1 MAAEVVDVSRE
12 SVEEKARR
20 YLAEGRVAVE
30 LADAATVHATARGSD
45 AVYRVLAASPG
56 ERSPSPFR
64 FVACWTSV
72 PRQVGIRRGSC

>member
-1 MAAEVVDVSRE
+1 MTRE

-45 AVYRVLAASPG
+45 AVYRVGFSGVCCGPARPAGYSRP
-56 ERSPSPFR
+56 
-64 FVACWTSV
+64 
-72 PRQVGIRRGSC
+72 